1 MRSAPTPCGTKD
13 DLRLVSGSKAHGP
26 PSEPIGIRDIDSTP
40 PATTKSSQPE
50 RTFMAAMLTA
60 SKPEA
65 QKRLICT
72 PATSSFQPAAI
83 AAVLAISPP

>member
-1 MRSAPTPCGTKD
+1 
-13 DLRLVSGSKAHGP
+13 
-26 PSEPIGIRDIDSTP
+26 
-40 PATTKSSQPE
+40 
-50 RTFMAAMLTA
+50 MLTA

-83 AAVLAISPP
+83 AAVLAMSPP

>member
-1 MRSAPTPCGTKD
+1 M
-13 DLRLVSGSKAHGP
+13 VSGSSAHGP
-26 PSEPIGIRDIDSTP
+26 PSEPIGMRDMDSTP
-40 PATTKSSQPE
+40 PATTTSSQPE
-50 RTFMAAMLTA
+50 RTFCAAKFTA

-83 AAVLAISPP
+83 AAILAISPP